1 MADQALK
8 MATPETHLAFHY
20 LLAKEAR
27 MLDEYCY
34 TEWMELIAPE
44 IHYSIPARRSHHIR
58 DHREKDARK
67 FDTDHYDDDHES
79 LLLRTMR
86 LSNPA
91 GVSSNDPRPREI
103 RAISNIEVFA
113 QEMPETYRVNSVI
126 QLVRNR
132 LLDDDSAI
140 AGRRED
146 IWRGSVATGFLLV
159 RRTVWISQNTILMPN
174 MASIL

>member
-20 LLAKEAR
+20 LLVKEAR

-58 DHREKDARK
+58 DHREKDFRK

-86 LSNPA
+86 LANPA

-103 RAISNIEVFA
+103 RVISNIEVFA
-113 QEMPETYRVNSVI
+113 QERPETYRVNSVI

-132 LLDDDSAI
+132 LLDDDSGI

-146 IWRGSVATGFLLV
+146 LWRGSVAAGFLLV

>member
-1 MADQALK
+1 MVDHALK
-8 MATPETHLAFHY
+8 TVTPETHLAFHY

-27 MLDEYCY
+27 LLDEYRY
-34 TEWMELIAPE
+34 SEWMELIAPE

-79 LLLRTMR
+79 LPLRTMR

-103 RAISNIEVFA
+103 RVISNVEVFA
-113 QEMPETYRVNSVI
+113 QEKPETYLVHSVI

-132 LLDDDSAI
+132 LLDDDSGI

-146 IWRGSVATGFLLV
+146 IWRGNPTAGFLLV
-159 RRTVWISQNTILMPN
+159 KRTVWISQNTILMPN